1 MQATAA
7 AMSSQRQSAFG
18 CSIYS
23 THGTS
28 QEKRET
34 ADRNKKSAYFDES
47 KRSVGGGVRG
57 IRTPDTL
64 LAYTRFPG
72 VPLQPL
78 EHHSFADKLCK
89 NTTIIFF
96 AQRFLPIFRQRRC
109 DGCIL
114 SFYEAGKAGGHR
126 ELEIHLL
133 SGDWMHKS

>member
-1 MQATAA
+1 MVGSEWPPKKATTEPTIFFFLLPNCP
-7 AMSSQRQSAFG
+7 SERKK
-18 CSIYS
+18 
-23 THGTS
+23 THRTNRRVFRG
-28 QEKRET
+28 E
-34 ADRNKKSAYFDES
+34 
-47 KRSVGGGVRG
+47 RG

-96 AQRFLPIFRQRRC
+96 AQRFLPIFRQRGC